1 MVVLGIAAVFG
12 GMIIFN
18 AFLGQTSSGSRAV
31 QTSEKQ
37 GKPAVDSTDKT
48 SRTVTLKYDELIED
62 VQRELLAT
70 GHFQGLVDGVDG
82 PKTQIAIETYQQ
94 QNGLATT
101 GIASQKLLEHI
112 RFMKKV
118 AQASEFTGSINATD
132 SVILP
137 EPEARVLAPKKR
149 LVKIET
155 VQPESEAEE
164 TPSKAPVKP
173 TFKRQPKL
181 VDKKPI
187 KPVAKPLEKAAE
199 KSAPKAKT
207 MTKIKPVLK
216 PEPKAKAIADVIQP
230 KQTATLKLQQ
240 RLAKLGFDPG
250 TRSGEMDEATR
261 AAILG
266 FELEHGLSMEG
277 KVSKNL
283 LMAMK
288 DAEAKRQASL
298 KN

>member
-1 MVVLGIAAVFG
+1 MVVLSIAAVFG

-18 AFLGQTSSGSRAV
+18 AFLGQTSSGSHAV

-37 GKPAVDSTDKT
+37 GKPAIDATDKT

-101 GIASQKLLEHI
+101 GIATQKLLEHI

-132 SVILP
+132 TVNLP
-137 EPEARVLAPKKR
+137 EPEARVFVPKKR
-149 LVKIET
+149 VVKIET
-155 VQPESEAEE
+155 VQPEPEVGE

-173 TFKRQPKL
+173 VVKRQAKL

-187 KPVAKPLEKAAE
+187 KPVAKPLAKAAE
-199 KSAPKAKT
+199 KSAPKA
-207 MTKIKPVLK
+207 KIKPVLK
-216 PEPKAKAIADVIQP
+216 PEPKAKTIAEVIQP

-266 FELEHGLSMEG
+266 FELEHGLNMEG

-288 DAEAKRQASL
+288 AAEAKRQAAL